1 MFTKG
6 LVLSNILKAYIN
18 IVKSYQIDIQN
29 IQDGNNR
36 MNSMGEGLEA
46 YIKDIFANTID
57 ETDESK
63 KLEKISK
70 TFSYTGNKTNPPDM
84 MLWGSDAIEV
94 KKIESSNTSLQ
105 LNSSH
110 PKSKLLSTNSK
121 INQTCR
127 GCEEW
132 EEKDL
137 IYTIGY
143 VKKRR
148 LNSLWMVYGECYAAD
163 EGTYTK
169 VEDEITSS
177 INAALN
183 LEINRDTNELSG
195 VKNVDPLNITYLRVR
210 GMWIIENPSKVFRYL
225 YEYDKD
231 VKFQLIALMK
241 SSKYDS
247 FSNED
252 KVSLEA
258 NKDITIQDVK
268 IKNPNNPANLIDSKL
283 LVFKVL

>member
-1 MFTKG
+1 
-6 LVLSNILKAYIN
+6 LPNILTAFTN
-18 IVKSYQIDIQN
+18 IVKSHKTDIETFTS
-29 IQDGNNR
+29 GNNR
-36 MNSMGEGLEA
+36 MNSMGEGLES
-46 YIKDIFANTID
+46 YIKDIFADTIGEMD
-57 ETDESK
+57 EGK
-63 KLEKISK
+63 KLQKISE

-84 MLWGSDAIEV
+84 MLKNGDAIEV
-94 KKIESSNTSLQ
+94 KKIESESTNLQ

-110 PKSKLLSTNSK
+110 PKSKLLISNPK

-127 GCEEW
+127 DCEDW
-132 EEKDL
+132 SEKDL
-137 IYTIGY
+137 IYVIGY
-143 VKKRR
+143 LKKKK
-148 LNSLWMVYGECYAAD
+148 LNSMWMVYGDCYAAD
-163 EGTYTK
+163 EETYAK
-169 VEDEITSS
+169 VEDEIKES
-177 INAALN
+177 INSIGD
-183 LEINRDTNELSG
+183 LEINRDTFELSG

-252 KVSLEA
+252 KLSLEA